1 MYDYQMIKLGSFI
14 KGQIIEKIA
23 TGLTDKSQDIN
34 NLYFQLIGLH
44 TVQYIQKT
52 NQKVDIE
59 PLFDLCTQELNR
71 KSAALDYRQDVSV
84 LFDSRLYKSPKLP
97 MLKNVAAIN
106 VARHADS
113 LGNDRQTLYI
123 SIVSLQSS
131 AIEYAKRAV
140 RDELQQA
147 LIRDFKMGY
156 ADSFRLVCS
165 HFANLHTPYR
175 LEMELIKKGSEFYWG
190 ESRLFADIL
199 KK

>member
-14 KGQIIEKIA
+14 KGEVIEKIA
-23 TGLTDKSQDIN
+23 TGLTHNSQDIN

-52 NQKVDIE
+52 NQKADIE

-71 KSAALDYRQDVSV
+71 KSAALDYRQNVDV
-84 LFDSRLYKSPKLP
+84 LFDSRLYKLP

-106 VARHADS
+106 VARHTDS
-113 LGNDRQTLYI
+113 LDLNNDRQTLYI
-123 SIVSLQSS
+123 SIVSLQSPV
-131 AIEYAKRAV
+131 IEYAKRAV

-156 ADSFRLVCS
+156 ADSFRLVCR

-175 LEMELIKKGSEFYWG
+175 LEMELIKKGGEFYWG